1 MYGNIGVLCVLS
13 IYRSGW
19 NYRITAT
26 RVVSVKSK
34 NECLRKAL
42 AIDLASGLPFVFVTS
57 EDVSFEALEVE
68 KEFSATLKVYTS
80 KKVGD
85 VEKEFV
91 EFFEV
96 LDVDQS
102 FEDFVNVYWLY
113 PNHVSFELSGI
124 EPL

>member
-1 MYGNIGVLCVLS
+1 ML

-26 RVVSVKSK
+26 RSVLVKSK

-42 AIDLASGLPFVFVTS
+42 AIDLSSGIPFVFVIS
-57 EDVSFEALEVE
+57 DVSVEALEVE
-68 KEFSATLKVYTS
+68 KEFSATLMVYTS